1 MLLCLLFQLIMI
13 NKIITVKYL
22 KLPFERNLTSSLTP
36 DNLMQNLFN
45 NDIYTKIKIGSEKEE
60 IPISFKMNSF
70 PFYIISTDAKLS
82 KNKMYHYEKSKT
94 FIKFT
99 NDTKTSYKGEQDF
112 DNANTA
118 SDILNL
124 PQKNFENLEQFKFL
138 HATKMN
144 EKFLINEAGSI
155 GLFID
160 ASETS
165 FNDIDFIYQLKQ
177 RKLIDGYNF
186 YFKYNKKKDN
196 GEFIIGPKPEEI
208 DKKKYNS
215 TNFKGD
221 YSDIDFYRIVWAM
234 NFDRVKYNNISDYT
248 EKIYF
253 QIEKGVIIAPIS
265 MKSILKN
272 KFFNNFSCPENSF
285 QSNELNV
292 EYSFFSCDKKV
303 DIKKFGNIT
312 FYQKNMNMTFI
323 LNYED
328 LFYYFKGKYY
338 FLVVF
343 PMKTG
348 IDNTWTFGAP
358 FFKKYMFIFNKDT
371 RYIGIYQ
378 TFDEPW
384 NISVTIFIIVI
395 LILIIGGLLFYIVF
409 YLLKKKRKIRANE
422 LEDNYEYI
430 SSINK

>member
-1 MLLCLLFQLIMI
+1 MLLSLFFQIILI

-22 KLPFERNLTSSLTP
+22 KLSFERNLSSSLTP
-36 DNLMQNLFN
+36 ENLMQNLFN

-60 IPISFKMNSF
+60 IPISFKMNSY
-70 PFYIISTDAKLS
+70 PFYIISTEAKLTQ
-82 KNKMYHYEKSKT
+82 NKMYNYEKSKT
-94 FIKFT
+94 FTKFT
-99 NDTKTSYKGEQDF
+99 NDTKTSFQGEQDF

-118 SDILNL
+118 SDIINL
-124 PQKNFENLEQFKFL
+124 PQKNFQNLEKFKFL

-144 EKFLINEAGSI
+144 ENFLINEAGSI

-160 ASETS
+160 DSGNS

-186 YFKYNKKKDN
+186 FFKYNKKKDY
-196 GEFIIGPKPEEI
+196 GEFFIGPKPEEI
-208 DKKKYNS
+208 DKKIYNAS
-215 TNFKGD
+215 NFIGD
-221 YSDIDFYRIVWAM
+221 YSNIDFYKIVWAL
-234 NFDRVKYNNISDYT
+234 NFEKVKYNQFSDYSD
-248 EKIYF
+248 KIYF

-265 MKSILKN
+265 MKNILKN
-272 KFFNNFSCPENSF
+272 KFFSNNSCTENKF
-285 QSNELNV
+285 QSNELNI
-292 EYSFFSCDKKV
+292 EYFYFFCEKNV
-303 DIKKFGNIT
+303 DIKTFGNLT
-312 FYQKNMNMTFI
+312 FYQSNMNMTFI

>member
-1 MLLCLLFQLIMI
+1 
-13 NKIITVKYL
+13 
-22 KLPFERNLTSSLTP
+22 
-36 DNLMQNLFN
+36 
-45 NDIYTKIKIGSEKEE
+45 
-60 IPISFKMNSF
+60 
-70 PFYIISTDAKLS
+70 
-82 KNKMYHYEKSKT
+82 
-94 FIKFT
+94 
-99 NDTKTSYKGEQDF
+99 
-112 DNANTA
+112 
-118 SDILNL
+118 
-124 PQKNFENLEQFKFL
+124 
-138 HATKMN
+138 MN
-144 EKFLINEAGSI
+144 EKLLINEAGSI

-160 ASETS
+160 ASETT

-186 YFKYNKKKDN
+186 YFKYNNKKDN

-208 DKKKYNS
+208 DKIKYNA

-221 YSDIDFYRIVWAM
+221 YSNIDFYRIVWAL
-234 NFDRVKYNNISDYT
+234 NFERIKYNEISDYT

-253 QIEKGVIIAPIS
+253 QIEKGVIIAPTS
-265 MKSILKN
+265 MKNILKN
-272 KFFNNFSCPENSF
+272 KFFNNFSCSENNF
-285 QSNELNV
+285 QSNELNMQ
-292 EYSFFSCDKKV
+292 YSFFSCDKNI
-303 DIKKFGNIT
+303 DIKKFGNFS
-312 FYQKNMNMTFI
+312 FYQKNMNMTFF

-343 PMKTG
+343 PIKTG

-378 TFDEPW
+378 TFDESW
-384 NISVTIFIIVI
+384 KLNFNIILICI

-422 LEDNYEYI
+422 LEDNYDYI